1 MVVLTSFR
9 QSPTYLDQARN
20 IVHKWDDS
28 VSSVPSTTLE
38 RAARILGRWYGR
50 AVDLAQVKAL
60 LKRDD
65 QDLKTYPEL
74 QWDAQVRNGSS
85 LHHKER
91 SFIELRKRKI
101 SSVGDDSLHRFLDLP
116 PGENVDPRDVPLVAL
131 GGSGGGYR
139 AMYGLTGFILA
150 AKKPHLWDCITWVAG
165 VSGSCWT
172 LAAYYTI
179 ARHDISRLVQHYLT
193 VASELAHPMSIRALD
208 MVARSKRGVY
218 FLIGPLARKAQ
229 TSIIGL
235 GIMDLYATLTTT
247 YQLLSREPK
256 GRLSRATFQWS
267 KIWHR
272 SGIDKGLEPMPILT
286 AVRRVP
292 RFSYAS
298 KQDVYSTSSVKT
310 LRAKGRIQKDLENSS
325 ITAASPAERAVD
337 MKPRPNRQFQW
348 FEISPLEIGSLDLNR
363 YIPTWAWGRT
373 FISGHSIDR
382 RPEQSFSLLLG
393 QCTSAPAG
401 PLTGYISTLLA
412 TMAKG
417 TIMARMLS
425 LLNSFLS
432 MKRWEGLWG
441 NPIRAGHDP
450 NPFYG
455 LERPVRA
462 RAYTPELPRHG
473 PERAKVHHENNT
485 VCGGTRSMADVSVA
499 EHSSADVPWE
509 AQGRTR
515 LMDSGMSNNLPNH
528 VLARPERGVDIFIAF
543 DASSDVHTGA
553 AIQRLHQFAAD
564 FHIKL
569 GEETGMFHEPDQDT
583 CFNSQNVTA
592 NGSEIEANYINHYA
606 KVFQGTR
613 RNGQQIYIVY
623 CPLLP
628 NGVNPGFNPSTASFS
643 TSYNLMWTP
652 DQIKGL
658 LATSEANVCLVG
670 KEHVDRLVVQGF
682 SHNTSGNLFKT
693 PVVGDLGS
701 RQSTSSNVHLYADP
715 QTYLDE
721 RPILYAECEGIDEY
735 EILAEMKKPLAGA
748 SASSDPLPPHGSQ
761 IPELGSQ
768 DIVWSKILRHAGARA
783 RKDITRITFPRVL
796 YIFSHVV
803 VFPFSGPTGRLVDP
817 VLRLVQWGHDAT
829 IHSYNKPDLP
839 SAIIVFRADPD
850 DYHLSTPTQS
860 FFEARQDVSKD
871 KTLRPYIE
879 YWKTYGQH
887 IVSAKDLLSCYYSS
901 PRPVLIRECAELI
914 PGI

>member
-1 MVVLTSFR
+1 MVILTSFR
-9 QSPTYLDQARN
+9 QSPTYLYVKTYCLCALVTLFQATPVTSRLHLANQAPRLRSHGILTTKPSPHRIPRYRDQAGN
-20 IVHKWDDS
+20 IVHSSAK
-28 VSSVPSTTLE
+28 SSVTRSSWR
-38 RAARILGRWYGR
+38 RAAHIVERWYGR

-74 QWDAQVRNGSS
+74 QWEAQVRNGSS
-85 LHHKER
+85 LHHRER
-91 SFIELRKRKI
+91 GFIELRKRKI
-101 SSVGDDSLHRFLDLP
+101 SSAGDDSLHRFLALP
-116 PGENVDPRDVPLVAL
+116 AGERVDPRDVPLVAL

-139 AMYGLTGFILA
+139 AMYGLTGFISA
-150 AKKPHLWDCITWVAG
+150 AKKLGLWDCITWVAG

-193 VASELAHPMSIRALD
+193 VARELAHPMSI
-208 MVARSKRGVY
+208 
-218 FLIGPLARKAQ
+218 PQ

-272 SGIDKGLEPMPILT
+272 SGIDQGLEPMPILT

-292 RFSYAS
+292 RFSYGS
-298 KQDVYSTSSVKT
+298 KQDVYSTCSVKT
-310 LRAKGRIQKDLENSS
+310 FRAKGRIKKSQESS
-325 ITAASPAERAVD
+325 AATAPSPAEMAVD
-337 MKPRPNRQFQW
+337 LKPQPKRQFQW
-348 FEISPLEIGSLDLNR
+348 FEISPLEIGSPDLNR

-417 TIMARMLS
+417 TIMARLLS

-455 LERPVRA
+455 LERPIRA
-462 RAYTPELPRHG
+462 RVHTPQGSLHG
-473 PERAKVHHENNT
+473 PERAKLHHEKDV
-485 VCGGTRSMADVSVA
+485 VCDGVRSMADVPAV
-499 EHSSADVPWE
+499 EHSIADVPWE

-528 VLARPERGVDIFIAF
+528 VLAREERGVDIFIAF
-543 DASSDVHTGA
+543 DASSDVRTGA

-564 FHIKL
+564 FHIEL
-569 GEETGMFHEPDQDT
+569 GEETEIFHKPEQDIDSSSEGIT
-583 CFNSQNVTA
+583 SH
-592 NGSEIEANYINHYA
+592 GSEIDSRQMNHYA
-606 KVFQGTR
+606 KVFRGTR
-613 RNGQQIYIVY
+613 RNGQNIYVIY

-628 NGVNPGFNPSTASFS
+628 NDVNLGFDPSTASFS

-652 DQIKGL
+652 DQIRGL
-658 LATSEANVCLVG
+658 LTTSEANVCLHAVHTIRRVMR
-670 KEHVDRLVVQGF
+670 KVYEDKKAHRLA
-682 SHNTSGNLFKT
+682 
-693 PVVGDLGS
+693 LGVE
-701 RQSTSSNVHLYADP
+701 T
-715 QTYLDE
+715 
-721 RPILYAECEGIDEY
+721 
-735 EILAEMKKPLAGA
+735 
-748 SASSDPLPPHGSQ
+748 
-761 IPELGSQ
+761 
-768 DIVWSKILRHAGARA
+768 
-783 RKDITRITFPRVL
+783 
-796 YIFSHVV
+796 
-803 VFPFSGPTGRLVDP
+803 TG
-817 VLRLVQWGHDAT
+817 
-829 IHSYNKPDLP
+829 
-839 SAIIVFRADPD
+839 
-850 DYHLSTPTQS
+850 
-860 FFEARQDVSKD
+860 
-871 KTLRPYIE
+871 
-879 YWKTYGQH
+879 
-887 IVSAKDLLSCYYSS
+887 
-901 PRPVLIRECAELI
+901 
-914 PGI
+914 